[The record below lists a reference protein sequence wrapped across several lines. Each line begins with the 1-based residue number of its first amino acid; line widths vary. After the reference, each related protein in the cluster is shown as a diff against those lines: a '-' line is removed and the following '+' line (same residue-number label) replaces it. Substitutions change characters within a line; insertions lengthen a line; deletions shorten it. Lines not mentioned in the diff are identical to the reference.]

1 VNKLSIDVQGF
12 GPTPLVM
19 LHGWAMHGGVFDPLV
34 ERLRDRFTMYLVDLP
49 GHGHSRAST
58 LPLEPLAIA
67 RVVASV
73 TPPAA
78 WLGWSLGGLVAL
90 TAALDLPGR
99 VNALVMMD
107 ASPRF
112 VRADDWPNGSDPQLV
127 RQLASDLAADYHATL
142 ERFIALEAMGS
153 GDPRG
158 EARHMRERVFSRGDP
173 DARVLMEGIT
183 LLENTDLRERL
194 PALRLP
200 SLWLAG
206 HRDRVVHPA
215 AMQAAATL
223 CDGSFIDIPHAGHA
237 PFIGHADVVTSAI
250 TTFID
255 TLP

>member
-1 VNKLSIDVQGF
+1 M
-12 GPTPLVM
+12 VM

-49 GHGHSRAST
+49 GHGRSRMSA

-67 RVVASV
+67 RTVASA

-99 VNALVMMD
+99 VSALVMVH
-107 ASPRF
+107 ATPRF
-112 VRADDWPNGSDPQLV
+112 VRADDWPDGSDRKLV
-127 RQLASDLAADYHATL
+127 SQLASDLAGDYHATL

-158 EARHMRERVFSRGDP
+158 EARHMRELVFSRGEP
-173 DARVLMEGIT
+173 DARVLMEGIA
-183 LLENTDLRERL
+183 LLENTDLRGRL
-194 PALRLP
+194 PTLKTP

-215 AMQAAATL
+215 AMQASAAL
-223 CDGSFIDIPHAGHA
+223 CNGSFIDIPHAGHA
-237 PFIGHADVVTSAI
+237 PFIGHADVVASAI

>member
-1 VNKLSIDVQGF
+1 VNKLSIDVQGS

-34 ERLRDRFTMYLVDLP
+34 ERLRNRFTMYLVDLP

-112 VRADDWPNGSDPQLV
+112 VRADDWPNGSDRQLV

-183 LLENTDLRERL
+183 MLENTDLRERL
-194 PALRLP
+194 PTLAPP

-223 CDGSFIDIPHAGHA
+223 SDGSFIDIPHAGHA
-237 PFIGHADVVTSAI
+237 PFIGHADVVASAI

>member
-1 VNKLSIDVQGF
+1 MSKLSIDVQGA
-12 GPTPLVM
+12 GSTPLVM

-49 GHGHSRAST
+49 GHGRSRAST
-58 LPLEPLAIA
+58 LPLEPLAVA
-67 RVVASV
+67 RTVASA

-90 TAALDLPGR
+90 TAALELPGR
-99 VNALVMMD
+99 VNALVMVD

-112 VRADDWPNGSDPQLV
+112 VRADDWPHGSDRNLV
-127 RQLASDLAADYHATL
+127 RQLASDLAADYQATL

-158 EARHMRERVFSRGDP
+158 EARHLRELVFSRGEP
-173 DARVLMEGIT
+173 DARVLMEGIA
-183 LLENTDLRERL
+183 LLENTDLRGRL
-194 PALRLP
+194 PTLRPP

-206 HRDRVVHPA
+206 HRDRVVHPT
-215 AMQAAATL
+215 AMQAAAAL
-223 CDGSFIDIPHAGHA
+223 CDGNFIEIPHAGHA
-237 PFIGHADVVTSAI
+237 PFIGHADVVASAI

-255 TLP
+255 T

>member
-1 VNKLSIDVQGF
+1 VSALSVEVRGQ

-19 LHGWAMHGGVFDPLV
+19 LHGWAMHGGVFDALA

-49 GHGHSRAST
+49 GHGHSRASS
-58 LPLEPLAIA
+58 LSLEPLLVA
-67 RVVASV
+67 RAVASA

-90 TAALDLPGR
+90 TAALGLPER
-99 VNALVMMD
+99 ATALVMVD

-112 VRADDWPNGSDPQLV
+112 MRADDWPQGSDPHLV
-127 RQLASDLAADYHATL
+127 RQLASDLATDYHATL

-158 EARHMRERVFSRGDP
+158 EARHLRELVFSRGEP
-173 DARVLMEGIT
+173 DARVLMEGIA

-194 PALRLP
+194 ATLGVP

-206 HRDRVVHPA
+206 RRDRVVHPA

-223 CDGSFIDIPHAGHA
+223 CAGRFIEIPHAGHA
-237 PFIGHADVVTSAI
+237 PFIGHADVVASAI

-255 TLP
+255 SLP